1 MVLETAA
8 GMMVVVVVVVVVVE
22 AVVQMKVRGHRL
34 IFSVTSEFI
43 HHNTL
48 ILPKEDN

>member
-8 GMMVVVVVVVVVVE
+8 GMVLVVVVE

-34 IFSVTSEFI
+34 IFSATAEFLQ
-43 HHNTL
+43 NTL
-48 ILPKEDN
+48 ILPKEDDRAQT